1 MAYVSDFTFNGLSR
15 IGNDVCS
22 QDINSIENSQACS
35 YTLQNYFAQDCTMKI
50 PKDLATS
57 QPSVFYNGGHGS
69 GAGGCNIDDSSQLLI
84 GSVQTNSKCRTDL
97 FQRPFVTVPFLG
109 RGSVCSVLESQIKQ
123 GETSTSKKTVTNIAE
138 TNQLRYTTVPLLSTV
153 KENLDN
159 HSNLLPDNETRGGVA
174 SRDLSRD
181 KR

>member
-1 MAYVSDFTFNGLSR
+1 
-15 IGNDVCS
+15 
-22 QDINSIENSQACS
+22 
-35 YTLQNYFAQDCTMKI
+35 
-50 PKDLATS
+50 
-57 QPSVFYNGGHGS
+57 
-69 GAGGCNIDDSSQLLI
+69 
-84 GSVQTNSKCRTDL
+84 
-97 FQRPFVTVPFLG
+97 
-109 RGSVCSVLESQIKQ
+109 VLESQIKQ
-123 GETSTSKKTVTNIAE
+123 GEMSTSKKTVTNISE

>member
-1 MAYVSDFTFNGLSR
+1 MAHVSPFTFENMSR
-15 IGNDVCS
+15 IGNDNCYIDQTTIQNTQS
-22 QDINSIENSQACS
+22 CN
-35 YTLQNYFAQDCTMKI
+35 YLLQNYFAQDCTMKI

-84 GSVQTNSKCRTDL
+84 GSLQTNSKCRTDL